1 MKKEN
6 IEKKVVS
13 SRQVFCFSLLFM
25 VVLIGCP
32 SKTMESLKIKAKEN
46 IEKKVVSSRQVF
58 CFSLL
63 FMVVLIGCPS
73 KTMESLKI
81 KAKEKIEKAD
91 QRLAE
96 KVEKL

>member
-1 MKKEN
+1 MK
-6 IEKKVVS
+6 
-13 SRQVFCFSLLFM
+13 
-25 VVLIGCP
+25 
-32 SKTMESLKIKAKEN
+32 KEN